1 MSRQTQDKEQAAKQS
16 RASPVWDSI
25 RARLVMAGDCLMDW
39 GSQQNDG
46 VVVIAPGGPIDH
58 ENAGDFD
65 ARLLAAVK
73 SAGGAGDRLV
83 IDLSAVNY
91 MSSAG
96 LRVLAHAARE
106 AQDLSIDLS
115 VAGLRDT
122 VAEIFA
128 ISRFDRLFK
137 VFETTDAARKG

>member
-1 MSRQTQDKEQAAKQS
+1 
-16 RASPVWDSI
+16 
-25 RARLVMAGDCLMDW
+25 MDW
-39 GSQQNDG
+39 HCQQEDG

-58 ENAGDFD
+58 QNAGDFD
-65 ARLLAAVK
+65 IRLLEAVK

-83 IDLSAVNY
+83 IDLSGVDY

-96 LRVLAHAARE
+96 LRAMARAAKE
-106 AQDLSIDLS
+106 ARALSLEMS

-122 VAEIFA
+122 MAEIFA

-137 VFETTDAARKG
+137 VFDSADAARKG

>member
-1 MSRQTQDKEQAAKQS
+1 
-16 RASPVWDSI
+16 
-25 RARLVMAGDCLMDW
+25 MDW
-39 GSQQNDG
+39 HCQQDDG

-58 ENAGDFD
+58 QNASDFD

-73 SAGGAGDRLV
+73 SASGANDRLV
-83 IDLSAVNY
+83 IDLSAVDY

-96 LRVLAHAARE
+96 LRAMARAAKE
-106 AQDLSIDLS
+106 AQALSLDLS

-122 VAEIFA
+122 MAEIFA

-137 VFETTDAARKG
+137 VFDTADAARKG

>member
-1 MSRQTQDKEQAAKQS
+1 
-16 RASPVWDSI
+16 
-25 RARLVMAGDCLMDW
+25 
-39 GSQQNDG
+39 
-46 VVVIAPGGPIDH
+46 
-58 ENAGDFD
+58 
-65 ARLLAAVK
+65 
-73 SAGGAGDRLV
+73 
-83 IDLSAVNY
+83 

-96 LRVLAHAARE
+96 LRVLAHAAKE
-106 AQDLSIDLS
+106 AQDLSLDLS